1 MMNKINNKKTSLYL
15 NILLI
20 VIFAAVITLL
30 DTNVIGDA
38 YVRRILNL
46 SAIYAIVSVSMN
58 LVNGFTGLF
67 SLGQAGFYG
76 NRGLFGGDIYC
87 SFG

>member
-1 MMNKINNKKTSLYL
+1 MIDKINNKKTRLLL

-20 VIFAAVITLL
+20 VIFATVIILL
-30 DTNVIGDA
+30 DTDVIGDA
-38 YVRRILNL
+38 YIRRILNL

-67 SLGQAGFYG
+67 SLGQAGFMAIG
-76 NRGLFGGDIYC
+76 A
-87 SFG
+87 